1 MILRIE
7 ESDLRTHLTVHD
19 LDIGRGQRA
28 ASVAGLFAGIFYVH
42 TTLTIGTP
50 WLRYTLLVLAL
61 AFTVW
66 QACILYRIMKHPYNA
81 DKLLK
86 DVEAMDRTERR
97 STIIAIRDATGE
109 LADRYLVYRDDG
121 WGCDFF
127 PNHRSAEPETADKQQ
142 SVQYLKNSFGLGAD
156 AFTIR
161 HVGHQESSKPS
172 TEHNNEIRYYDY
184 QLYQADVKDLPES
197 WKADSFKVGSK
208 DCKWMTIEE
217 MMRDPTIRKVNSDV
231 VTLVRDHIS

>member
-7 ESDLRTHLTVHD
+7 ESELSTHLTAHD
-19 LDIGRGQRA
+19 RDIGRGQRA

-42 TTLTIGTP
+42 TALTIGTL
-50 WLRYTLLVLAL
+50 WLRDPLLVLAL

-66 QACILYRIMKHPYNA
+66 QARILYRIMKHPYNA

-97 STIIAIRDATGE
+97 SSIIAIRDVTGE

-127 PNHRSAEPETADKQQ
+127 PNHKTAEPETADEQQ
-142 SVQYLKNSFGLGAD
+142 AIRYIAHNFGLQPD

-161 HVGHQESSKPS
+161 HVGHKESSKPS
-172 TEHNNEIRYYDY
+172 TEHNNEMRYYEY
-184 QLYQADVKDLPES
+184 QLYQADVTALPDA
-197 WKADSFKVGSK
+197 WKKDSFTVGSK
-208 DCKWMTIEE
+208 NCKWMTIEE

-231 VTLVRDHIS
+231 VTLVRDHIA